1 MSLHAT
7 ITERLPQ
14 SLAEQLDGLMRSH
27 EHDTEVCRT
36 LRVAREQLRVLSWN
50 RFAARHTHAS
60 KVALLTK
67 RHKGHQL
74 AQEGRTHA

>member
-1 MSLHAT
+1 MSQPST
-7 ITERLPQ
+7 ITDRLPQ
-14 SLAEQLDGLMRSH
+14 ALAEQLDGLMRVN

-67 RHKGHQL
+67 RHKGHKSINR
-74 AQEGRTHA
+74 GHTHA

>member
-1 MSLHAT
+1 MSQPST

-14 SLAEQLDGLMRSH
+14 TLAEQLDGLIRVN
-27 EHDTEVCRT
+27 EHDSEVCRT
-36 LRVAREQLRVLSWN
+36 LRVAREQLRALSWN

-67 RHKGHQL
+67 RHKGHRSIK
-74 AQEGRTHA
+74 EGRNHA